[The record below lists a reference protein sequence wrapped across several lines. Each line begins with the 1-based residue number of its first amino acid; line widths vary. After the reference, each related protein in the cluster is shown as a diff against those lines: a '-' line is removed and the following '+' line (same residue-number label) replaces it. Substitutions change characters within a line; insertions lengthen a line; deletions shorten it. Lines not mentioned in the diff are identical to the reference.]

1 MYRQL
6 LITYCSIGGLCV
18 NHYKMKKY
26 NRIKLIRF
34 VLANWLSEAQST
46 ALMPF
51 EIRLL
56 SSKVFFFLWDKLN
69 ESERRFSKWNIQLA
83 IEILSVFFGAAFIN
97 CAIFADNLKYFV
109 SKIWPGISIS
119 NFQNL
124 TGDQNSGGVYT
135 ICNPCRL
142 PGESRKLIHRFS

>member
-1 MYRQL
+1 MRSDHLCCEMFRQL

-26 NRIKLIRF
+26 NTIKLVS
-34 VLANWLSEAQST
+34 VLLWVKSIF
-46 ALMPF
+46 M
-51 EIRLL
+51 
-56 SSKVFFFLWDKLN
+56 SKVFFFFQWDKLN
-69 ESERRFSKWNIQLA
+69 ESERRFLKWNIQLA
-83 IEILSVFFGAAFIN
+83 IEKLSVFLGAAFIN
-97 CAIFADNLKYFV
+97 CAIFADNLKHFV
-109 SKIWPGISIS
+109 SKIWPGLPIS

-142 PGESRKLIHRFS
+142 PGVSRKLIHRFS